1 MGELKRLV
9 SALRRPAVK
18 VTHFV
23 RELNYWQRR
32 SAILSLAPDRHLP
45 HPDRPPDTFGEFLAR
60 TSGPLIR
67 EPSCKARLAGRW
79 VG

>member
-1 MGELKRLV
+1 MGRLIR
-9 SALRRPAVK
+9 LI
-18 VTHFV
+18 

-32 SAILSLAPDRHLP
+32 SAILSMAPDRHLP
-45 HPDRPPDTFGEFLAR
+45 HPDRPPETYSEFLAR
-60 TSGPLIR
+60 TSGPLLR